1 MATLTPT
8 SPADSFIVSDGSDD
22 ESVVSDSGDDD
33 SVWAMDLDDDAVGAD
48 TPVASPLQPNTTIG
62 HVYTPLASP
71 LRPNATVGRV
81 CARAAA
87 ARARALDRA
96 RAMARADAY
105 LDLNGEAR
113 QAHAARQ
120 LRLDHL
126 RRECAALRLSAALV
140 LASAPDAVVA
150 DADELLDQGYAADEV
165 LAVVAATEP
174 AAAAAARRRWE
185 VDADDEGPPL
195 KSGMDRS
202 ATIARGLLGIFFGDG
217 TMAGI
222 ARCAATC
229 DPTNYPRDAAAL
241 RLLSSKLDLPLEIV
255 RLVGEFAV
263 QSPLARFSMVGRVDG
278 AVLARLLRPHIDGV
292 VGKLKRTKHFG
303 RVVAVARGAAV
314 ALPAP
319 KPRPKKKKPLP
330 KWNASSIKRDPR
342 GVARHCLRG
351 ARRKCFCV
359 ECWSSS
365 K

>member
-1 MATLTPT
+1 MA
-8 SPADSFIVSDGSDD
+8 SPASPAADSFIVSD
-22 ESVVSDSGDDD
+22 SDSGDDD
-33 SVWAMDLDDDAVGAD
+33 SVWAMDLDDDDAAAD
-48 TPVASPLQPNTTIG
+48 TPPVASPVGPN
-62 HVYTPLASP
+62 V
-71 LRPNATVGRV
+71 TVGRV

-120 LRLDHL
+120 VRLDHL

-174 AAAAAARRRWE
+174 ATAAAARRRWE
-185 VDADDEGPPL
+185 VDDDEGPPL

-202 ATIARGLLGIFFGDG
+202 ATIARGLVRLFFGDG
-217 TMAGI
+217 TMKGL
-222 ARCAATC
+222 ARCAAAC
-229 DPTNYPRDAAAL
+229 DPTDYARDAAAL
-241 RLLSSKLDLPLEIV
+241 RLLASTLDLPLEIV

-263 QSPLARFSMVGRVDG
+263 QSPLARFSMAGRVDG

-314 ALPAP
+314 ALPKPKAP
-319 KPRPKKKKPLP
+319 RRPKKKPLP

-351 ARRKCFCV
+351 TRRKCFCV

>member
-1 MATLTPT
+1 MAATPT
-8 SPADSFIVSDGSDD
+8 SPDSFVISD
-22 ESVVSDSGDDD
+22 SDSGDDD
-33 SVWAMDLDDDAVGAD
+33 SVWAMDLDDDAADTPVD
-48 TPVASPLQPNTTIG
+48 TPVASPVGPN
-62 HVYTPLASP
+62 V
-71 LRPNATVGRV
+71 TVGRV

-165 LAVVAATEP
+165 LAVVAASVRNQIFHAIDYAGTPVRRLNSTQVAATQP
-174 AAAAAARRRWE
+174 ATAAAARRRWE
-185 VDADDEGPPL
+185 VDDDEGPPL
-195 KSGMDRS
+195 KSGTDRS
-202 ATIARGLLGIFFGDG
+202 ATIARGLVRLFFADG
-217 TMAGI
+217 ATDY
-222 ARCAATC
+222 ARCAAAC
-229 DPTNYPRDAAAL
+229 DPTHYARDAAAL
-241 RLLSSKLDLPLEIV
+241 RLSSKLDLPLEIV

-263 QSPLARFSMVGRVDG
+263 QSPLARFSMLGRADG

-314 ALPAP
+314 ALP
-319 KPRPKKKKPLP
+319 KPTKRPKKKKPLP

-342 GVARHCLRG
+342 GVARHCTRG
-351 ARRKCFCV
+351 KRCFCV

>member
-8 SPADSFIVSDGSDD
+8 SPDSFIISD
-22 ESVVSDSGDDD
+22 SDSGDDD
-33 SVWAMDLDDDAVGAD
+33 SVWAMDLDDDDDAAD
-48 TPVASPLQPNTTIG
+48 TPVAPVGPN
-62 HVYTPLASP
+62 V
-71 LRPNATVGRV
+71 TVGRV

-174 AAAAAARRRWE
+174 ATAAAARRRWE
-185 VDADDEGPPL
+185 VDDDEGPPL

-202 ATIARGLLGIFFGDG
+202 ATIARGLVRLFFADG
-217 TMAGI
+217 VTDY
-222 ARCAATC
+222 ARCAAAC
-229 DPTNYPRDAAAL
+229 DPTHYARDAAAL
-241 RLLSSKLDLPLEIV
+241 RLSSKLDLPLEIV

-263 QSPLARFSMVGRVDG
+263 QSPLARFSMLGRADG

-314 ALPAP
+314 ALPAQ
-319 KPRPKKKKPLP
+319 KAPRPKKKKPLATRR
-330 KWNASSIKRDPR
+330 WNASSIKRDPR
-342 GVARHCLRG
+342 GVARHCTRG
-351 ARRKCFCV
+351 KRCFCV
-359 ECWSSS
+359 DCWSATQLS

>member
-8 SPADSFIVSDGSDD
+8 SPADSFIVSDSGDD

-33 SVWAMDLDDDAVGAD
+33 SVWAMDLDDDEEAAAD
-48 TPVASPLQPNTTIG
+48 TPVASPVGPN
-62 HVYTPLASP
+62 V
-71 LRPNATVGRV
+71 TVGRV

-150 DADELLDQGYAADEV
+150 DADDLLDQGYAADEV
-165 LAVVAATEP
+165 LAVVAATQP

-202 ATIARGLLGIFFGDG
+202 ATIARGLLQLFFADG

-241 RLLSSKLDLPLEIV
+241 RLLSKLDLPLEIG
-255 RLVGEFAV
+255 RLIGEFAV
-263 QSPLARFSMVGRVDG
+263 QSPLARFSMVGRADG

-342 GVARHCLRG
+342 GVARHCTRG
-351 ARRKCFCV
+351 KRCFCV
-359 ECWSSS
+359 DCWSATQLS

>member
-1 MATLTPT
+1 MATPA
-8 SPADSFIVSDGSDD
+8 SPAADSFIVSD
-22 ESVVSDSGDDD
+22 SDSGDDD
-33 SVWAMDLDDDAVGAD
+33 SVWAMDLDEDEEDAAD
-48 TPVASPLQPNTTIG
+48 TPVASPVGPN
-62 HVYTPLASP
+62 V
-71 LRPNATVGRV
+71 TVGRV

-140 LASAPDAVVA
+140 LASAPDALVA

-165 LAVVAATEP
+165 LAVVAATQP
-174 AAAAAARRRWE
+174 AAAAARRRWE

-241 RLLSSKLDLPLEIV
+241 RLLSKLDLPLEIG

-263 QSPLARFSMVGRVDG
+263 QSPLARFSMAGRVDG

-314 ALPAP
+314 ALPKPKAP
-319 KPRPKKKKPLP
+319 RRPKKPLP

-342 GVARHCLRG
+342 GVARHCTRG
-351 ARRKCFCV
+351 KRCFCV
-359 ECWSSS
+359 ECWST

>member
-8 SPADSFIVSDGSDD
+8 SPDSFIVSDSGDD
-22 ESVVSDSGDDD
+22 HSGDDASGDDD
-33 SVWAMDLDDDAVGAD
+33 SVWAMDLDDDAADTPVD
-48 TPVASPLQPNTTIG
+48 TPVASPVGPN
-62 HVYTPLASP
+62 V
-71 LRPNATVGRV
+71 TVGRV

-165 LAVVAATEP
+165 LAVVAATQP
-174 AAAAAARRRWE
+174 ATAAAARRRWE
-185 VDADDEGPPL
+185 VDDDEGPPL

-202 ATIARGLLGIFFGDG
+202 ATIARGLVRLFFADG
-217 TMAGI
+217 ATDY
-222 ARCAATC
+222 ARCAAAC
-229 DPTNYPRDAAAL
+229 DPTHYARDAASL
-241 RLLSSKLDLPLEIV
+241 RLLSKLDLPLEIG

-314 ALPAP
+314 ALPKP
-319 KPRPKKKKPLP
+319 KPKKKPLP
-330 KWNASSIKRDPR
+330 RRRWNASSIKRDPR
-342 GVARHCLRG
+342 GVARHCTRG
-351 ARRKCFCV
+351 KRCFCV
-359 ECWSSS
+359 ECWSAKQLS

>member
-1 MATLTPT
+1 MAATPT
-8 SPADSFIVSDGSDD
+8 SPDSFVISD
-22 ESVVSDSGDDD
+22 SDSGDDD
-33 SVWAMDLDDDAVGAD
+33 SVWAMDLDDDDDAAD
-48 TPVASPLQPNTTIG
+48 TPVASPVGPNE
-62 HVYTPLASP
+62 
-71 LRPNATVGRV
+71 TVGRV

-165 LAVVAATEP
+165 LAVVAATQP
-174 AAAAAARRRWE
+174 ATAAAARRRWE
-185 VDADDEGPPL
+185 VDDDEGPPL

-202 ATIARGLLGIFFGDG
+202 ATVARGLVRLFFADG
-217 TMAGI
+217 TMKGLT
-222 ARCAATC
+222 RCAATC

-241 RLLSSKLDLPLEIV
+241 RLLSKLDLPLEIG
-255 RLVGEFAV
+255 RLVGEYAV
-263 QSPLARFSMVGRVDG
+263 QSPLARFSMQGRVDG

-314 ALPAP
+314 ALPAQ
-319 KPRPKKKKPLP
+319 KAPRPKKKKPLATRR
-330 KWNASSIKRDPR
+330 WNASSIKRDPR
-342 GVARHCLRG
+342 GVARHCTRG
-351 ARRKCFCV
+351 KRCFCV

>member
-1 MATLTPT
+1 MAATPT
-8 SPADSFIVSDGSDD
+8 SPDSFVISD
-22 ESVVSDSGDDD
+22 SDSGDDD
-33 SVWAMDLDDDAVGAD
+33 SVWAMDLDDDDDAAD
-48 TPVASPLQPNTTIG
+48 TPSVASPVGPN
-62 HVYTPLASP
+62 V
-71 LRPNATVGRV
+71 TVGRV

-87 ARARALDRA
+87 ARARARDRA

-140 LASAPDAVVA
+140 LASAPDAVVT

-174 AAAAAARRRWE
+174 ATAAAARRRWE
-185 VDADDEGPPL
+185 VDDDEGPPL

-202 ATIARGLLGIFFGDG
+202 ATIARGLVRLFFADG
-217 TMAGI
+217 TMKGL
-222 ARCAATC
+222 ARCAAAC
-229 DPTNYPRDAAAL
+229 DPTDYARDAAAL

-278 AVLARLLRPHIDGV
+278 AVLARLLRPHIDGI

-319 KPRPKKKKPLP
+319 KKPRRPKKKPLP

-351 ARRKCFCV
+351 TRRRCFCV

>member
-1 MATLTPT
+1 
-8 SPADSFIVSDGSDD
+8 
-22 ESVVSDSGDDD
+22 
-33 SVWAMDLDDDAVGAD
+33 
-48 TPVASPLQPNTTIG
+48 
-62 HVYTPLASP
+62 
-71 LRPNATVGRV
+71 
-81 CARAAA
+81 
-87 ARARALDRA
+87 
-96 RAMARADAY
+96 MARADAY
-105 LDLNGEAR
+105 LDLNGDAR

-165 LAVVAATEP
+165 LAVVAATQP
-174 AAAAAARRRWE
+174 ATAAAARRRWE
-185 VDADDEGPPL
+185 VDDDEGPPL

-202 ATIARGLLGIFFGDG
+202 ATIARGLVRLFFADG
-217 TMAGI
+217 VTDY
-222 ARCAATC
+222 ARCAAAC
-229 DPTNYPRDAAAL
+229 DPTHYARDAAAL
-241 RLLSSKLDLPLEIV
+241 RLSSKLDLPLEIV

-263 QSPLARFSMVGRVDG
+263 QSPLARFSMLGRADG

-319 KPRPKKKKPLP
+319 KARPKKKKPLP
-330 KWNASSIKRDPR
+330 RRRWNASSITRDPR
-342 GVARHCLRG
+342 GVARHCVRG
-351 ARRKCFCV
+351 TRRCFCV

>member
-8 SPADSFIVSDGSDD
+8 SQADSFIVSDSGDD
-22 ESVVSDSGDDD
+22 DSVVSDSGDDD
-33 SVWAMDLDDDAVGAD
+33 SVWAMDLDDDDAAAD
-48 TPVASPLQPNTTIG
+48 TPVASPVGPN
-62 HVYTPLASP
+62 V
-71 LRPNATVGRV
+71 TVGRV

-165 LAVVAATEP
+165 LAVVAATQP

-185 VDADDEGPPL
+185 VDPDDEGPPL
-195 KSGMDRS
+195 KSGMVDRS
-202 ATIARGLLGIFFGDG
+202 ATIARGLVRLFFADG
-217 TMAGI
+217 TMAGL
-222 ARCAATC
+222 ARCAAAC
-229 DPTNYPRDAAAL
+229 DPTDYARDAAVL
-241 RLLSSKLDLPLEIV
+241 QLLSSKLDLPLEIV

-330 KWNASSIKRDPR
+330 RRRWNASSIKRDPR

-351 ARRKCFCV
+351 TRRKCFCV
-359 ECWSSS
+359 DCWSAAQSI

>member
-1 MATLTPT
+1 MAT
-8 SPADSFIVSDGSDD
+8 SPAADSFIVSDSGDDHSGDD
-22 ESVVSDSGDDD
+22 ESVVSAIGDDD
-33 SVWAMDLDDDAVGAD
+33 SVWAMSLDDDELAAD
-48 TPVASPLQPNTTIG
+48 TPVASPL
-62 HVYTPLASP
+62 
-71 LRPNATVGRV
+71 RPNITVGRV

-174 AAAAAARRRWE
+174 ATAAAARRRWE
-185 VDADDEGPPL
+185 VDDDEGPPL

-202 ATIARGLLGIFFGDG
+202 ATIARGLVRLFFADG
-217 TMAGI
+217 TMAGL
-222 ARCAATC
+222 ARCAAAC
-229 DPTNYPRDAAAL
+229 DPTDYARDAAAL
-241 RLLSSKLDLPLEIV
+241 RLLSSTLDLPLEIV

-342 GVARHCLRG
+342 GVARHCTRG
-351 ARRKCFCV
+351 KRCFCV
-359 ECWSSS
+359 DCWSAN

>member
-8 SPADSFIVSDGSDD
+8 SPADSFIVSDSGDD
-22 ESVVSDSGDDD
+22 ESVVSDSGDD
-33 SVWAMDLDDDAVGAD
+33 SVWAMDLDDDDAAAAD
-48 TPVASPLQPNTTIG
+48 TPVASPVGPN
-62 HVYTPLASP
+62 V
-71 LRPNATVGRV
+71 TVGRV

-140 LASAPDAVVA
+140 LASAPDDVVA

-165 LAVVAATEP
+165 LAVVAATQP
-174 AAAAAARRRWE
+174 ATAAAARRRWE
-185 VDADDEGPPL
+185 VDDDEGPPL

-202 ATIARGLLGIFFGDG
+202 ATIARGLVRLFFGDG

-222 ARCAATC
+222 ARCAAAC
-229 DPTNYPRDAAAL
+229 DPTSYPRDAAAL
-241 RLLSSKLDLPLEIV
+241 RVLSSTLDLPLEIV

-263 QSPLARFSMVGRVDG
+263 QSPLARFSMHGRVDG

-314 ALPAP
+314 ALP
-319 KPRPKKKKPLP
+319 KPTKRPKKKKPLP
-330 KWNASSIKRDPR
+330 KWNASSIKRDPH
-342 GVARHCLRG
+342 GVARHCTRG
-351 ARRKCFCV
+351 KRCFCV
-359 ECWSSS
+359 DCWSATQLS

>member
-1 MATLTPT
+1 MAT
-8 SPADSFIVSDGSDD
+8 SPAADSFIVSD
-22 ESVVSDSGDDD
+22 SGDDN
-33 SVWAMDLDDDAVGAD
+33 SVWAMDLDDDEEAAD
-48 TPVASPLQPNTTIG
+48 TPVELRGAAVRDLPE
-62 HVYTPLASP
+62 LASP
-71 LRPNATVGRV
+71 LRPNVTVGRV

-165 LAVVAATEP
+165 LAVVAATQP

-241 RLLSSKLDLPLEIV
+241 RLLSKLDLPLEIG

-319 KPRPKKKKPLP
+319 KPRPTKKKPP
-330 KWNASSIKRDPR
+330 PRRRWNASSIKRDPR
-342 GVARHCLRG
+342 GVARHCTRG
-351 ARRKCFCV
+351 KRCFCV

>member
-1 MATLTPT
+1 MAATPT
-8 SPADSFIVSDGSDD
+8 SPDSFVISD
-22 ESVVSDSGDDD
+22 SDSGDDD
-33 SVWAMDLDDDAVGAD
+33 SVWAMDLDDGDDAAAD
-48 TPVASPLQPNTTIG
+48 TPVASPVGPN
-62 HVYTPLASP
+62 V
-71 LRPNATVGRV
+71 TVGRV

-202 ATIARGLLGIFFGDG
+202 ATIARGLLQLFFADG
-217 TMAGI
+217 TMAGL
-222 ARCAATC
+222 ARCAAAC
-229 DPTNYPRDAAAL
+229 DPTDYARDAAAL
-241 RLLSSKLDLPLEIV
+241 RLLSSTLDLPLEIV

-314 ALPAP
+314 ALPKPKAP
-319 KPRPKKKKPLP
+319 RRPKKKPLP

-342 GVARHCLRG
+342 GVARHCTRG
-351 ARRKCFCV
+351 KRCFCV
-359 ECWSSS
+359 QCWSATQLS

>member
-8 SPADSFIVSDGSDD
+8 SPGDSFIVSDSGDD

-33 SVWAMDLDDDAVGAD
+33 SVWAMDLDDDDAVGAD
-48 TPVASPLQPNTTIG
+48 TPVMSPLQPNTTIG
-62 HVYTPLASP
+62 
-71 LRPNATVGRV
+71 RV
-81 CARAAA
+81 CARATA

-165 LAVVAATEP
+165 LAVVAATQP

-229 DPTNYPRDAAAL
+229 DPTNYPRDAVAL
-241 RLLSSKLDLPLEIV
+241 RLLSKLDLPLEIV

-319 KPRPKKKKPLP
+319 KPRPKKKKPP
-330 KWNASSIKRDPR
+330 PTRRWNASSIKRDPR

-351 ARRKCFCV
+351 VRGRRCFCV
-359 ECWSSS
+359 DCWSATQLI

>member
-1 MATLTPT
+1 M
-8 SPADSFIVSDGSDD
+8 
-22 ESVVSDSGDDD
+22 
-33 SVWAMDLDDDAVGAD
+33 
-48 TPVASPLQPNTTIG
+48 
-62 HVYTPLASP
+62 
-71 LRPNATVGRV
+71 
-81 CARAAA
+81 
-87 ARARALDRA
+87 
-96 RAMARADAY
+96 
-105 LDLNGEAR
+105 
-113 QAHAARQ
+113 
-120 LRLDHL
+120 
-126 RRECAALRLSAALV
+126 

-165 LAVVAATEP
+165 LAVVAATQP
-174 AAAAAARRRWE
+174 ATAAAARRRWE
-185 VDADDEGPPL
+185 VDDDEGPPL

-241 RLLSSKLDLPLEIV
+241 RLLSSTLDLPLEIV

-263 QSPLARFSMVGRVDG
+263 QSPLARFSMVGRADG

-314 ALPAP
+314 ALPKPKAP
-319 KPRPKKKKPLP
+319 RRPKKKPLP

-342 GVARHCLRG
+342 GVARHCTRG
-351 ARRKCFCV
+351 KRCFCV
-359 ECWSSS
+359 DCWSATQLSS

>member
-1 MATLTPT
+1 MAATPT
-8 SPADSFIVSDGSDD
+8 SPDSFVISD
-22 ESVVSDSGDDD
+22 SDSGDDD
-33 SVWAMDLDDDAVGAD
+33 SVWAMDLDDDDDAAAD
-48 TPVASPLQPNTTIG
+48 TPP
-62 HVYTPLASP
+62 SP
-71 LRPNATVGRV
+71 LRPNATIGRV

-120 LRLDHL
+120 VRLDHL

-174 AAAAAARRRWE
+174 ATAAAARRRWE
-185 VDADDEGPPL
+185 VDDDEGPPL

-202 ATIARGLLGIFFGDG
+202 ATIARGLVRLFFADG
-217 TMAGI
+217 ATDY
-222 ARCAATC
+222 ARCAAAC
-229 DPTNYPRDAAAL
+229 DPTHYARDAAAL
-241 RLLSSKLDLPLEIV
+241 RLLSKLDLPLEIG

-263 QSPLARFSMVGRVDG
+263 ESPLARFSMVGRADG

-314 ALPAP
+314 ALP
-319 KPRPKKKKPLP
+319 KPTKRPKKKKPLP

-342 GVARHCLRG
+342 GVARHCTRG
-351 ARRKCFCV
+351 KRCFCV
-359 ECWSSS
+359 DCWSATQLS

>member
-8 SPADSFIVSDGSDD
+8 SPADSFIVSD
-22 ESVVSDSGDDD
+22 SGDDE
-33 SVWAMDLDDDAVGAD
+33 SVWAMDLDDEDDAAD
-48 TPVASPLQPNTTIG
+48 TPPVASPVGPN
-62 HVYTPLASP
+62 V
-71 LRPNATVGRV
+71 TVGRV

-120 LRLDHL
+120 VRLDHL

-165 LAVVAATEP
+165 LAVVAATQP
-174 AAAAAARRRWE
+174 ATAAAARRRWE
-185 VDADDEGPPL
+185 VDDDEGPPL

-202 ATIARGLLGIFFGDG
+202 ATIARGLVRLFFADG
-217 TMAGI
+217 ATDY
-222 ARCAATC
+222 ARCAAAC
-229 DPTNYPRDAAAL
+229 DPTHYARDAASL
-241 RLLSSKLDLPLEIV
+241 RLLSKLDLPLEIG

-303 RVVAVARGAAV
+303 RVVAVARGAA
-314 ALPAP
+314 LPAP
-319 KPRPKKKKPLP
+319 KAPRRPKKKPLP

-351 ARRKCFCV
+351 AHGRRCFCV